1 MISALIYTE
10 HPGNDTKLTK
20 HSVCFKNISF
30 YFCCNFS
37 SFFPLYYYGAT
48 LKTILMKSFLF
59 AFLLF
64 FNLCVAAQDSKD
76 VYDPNAVKRD
86 LGNFSTISI
95 RGPFT
100 VFFSKGA
107 DCSVAVS
114 ASTHELREKI
124 ETQIFGSELS
134 IKIKDKGI
142 DAFFKNQKLR
152 VYISA
157 PSISSIQA
165 AGAVDF
171 VVVDE
176 LDSDD
181 LSLTFSGSSDMKG
194 IIKANR
200 LKAIFS
206 GASDLDISGSAR
218 EAEVILSGASVCDA
232 TNYLVDEADIKA
244 SGASTIRI
252 HAVNLLKAV
261 ASGASKII
269 YSGDPSKIDRSSSGA
284 SSIRKL

>member
-1 MISALIYTE
+1 MKY
-10 HPGNDTKLTK
+10 
-20 HSVCFKNISF
+20 
-30 YFCCNFS
+30 
-37 SFFPLYYYGAT
+37 SFFT
-48 LKTILMKSFLF
+48 
-59 AFLLF
+59 FLLF
-64 FNLCVAAQDSKD
+64 LNLFVAAQNSKE

-95 RGPFT
+95 KGPFT
-100 VFFSKGA
+100 VYFSKGS

-114 ASTHELREKI
+114 VSTHELREKI

-134 IKIKDKGI
+134 IKIKEKGL

-157 PSISSIQA
+157 PSLSSIDA
-165 AGAVDF
+165 AGVVDF

-176 LDSDD
+176 LTSDD
-181 LSLTFSGSSDMKG
+181 LSLTFSGSSDVKG

-206 GASDLDISGSAR
+206 GASDLDISGTAKEAR
-218 EAEVILSGASVCDA
+218 VILSGASVCDA
-232 TNYLVDEADIKA
+232 ADFLVDEVDIKA

-252 HAVNLLKAV
+252 HAVTVLKAV

-269 YSGDPSKIDRSSSGA
+269 YSGNPSQIDRASSGA